1 MQNLTPDQRVAL
13 ALITTM
19 QQAAAAAQTFAAVA
33 GNDTELGRAAQFSVD
48 NQTAMVERL
57 GELSEALAEG
67 TVRIVDEAALVHEV
81 ARALTP
87 AGSNWEDQVSA
98 AQSLVL
104 RTWKTTGVLR

>member
-1 MQNLTPDQRVAL
+1 MNTLNTDQRVAL

-19 QQAAAAAQTFAAVA
+19 QQAVAAAQTFAAVA
-33 GNDTELGRAAQFSVD
+33 GDDTELERAAQFSVD
-48 NQTAMVERL
+48 NQKAMIERI

-81 ARALTP
+81 ARALTT
-87 AGSNWEDQVSA
+87 AGGDWEEQISA

-104 RTWKTTGVLR
+104 RLWKTTGVLR

>member
-1 MQNLTPDQRVAL
+1 MNTLNTDQRVAL
-13 ALITTM
+13 ALITTL
-19 QQAAAAAQTFAAVA
+19 QQAAAAAQTFAVA
-33 GNDTELGRAAQFSVD
+33 AGDDTELERAAQFSVD

-87 AGSNWEDQVSA
+87 AGSDWEKQITA
-98 AQSLVL
+98 AQGLVL
-104 RTWKTTGVLR
+104 RRWKTKGVLR